1 MPEYV
6 GSIHLHSC
14 YSDGSGTVREI
25 AARRLPRGPRL
36 FHPHRPRLAGPR
48 NDGWQGWHDG
58 VLVVTGVEITCPRR
72 SHVVVLD
79 AKNVAGLRF
88 KPLRRLLFDL
98 QNQGATA
105 FVAHAHPAYI
115 MGFSMK
121 AGELLDWDVPGFTGV
136 ELWSLMHDIC
146 NGLTPWRAPLFLQ
159 NWHRYVR
166 GPHPDT
172 LAHWD
177 RTTLQ
182 RRFPAIGT
190 LDNHAINVP
199 VIGRQVLP
207 YEEGFRTL
215 RTHVLADELTG
226 RPDDADR
233 ILAAICR
240 GRAFIAM
247 DLWADARGFRFE
259 AADAGSAAHHGRRG
273 RLDRPRPSLG
283 PLAGGRAPD
292 AAVRRQARGRGP
304 GHRPGIPRR
313 PARRLPRRGHAQPP
327 PLGLHQPHILE
338 ERRRPAA
345 GRRRNGIMT
354 SAAKSVRYCSDS
366 GPGVRHAR
374 RPHAGC
380 RHRRGPGPRR
390 PARAA
395 RRVSAPSRLPRW
407 VRGPAAGG
415 RGASGWPSG
424 PAARIIEYLSG
435 RRRRFSVPVDL
446 SAVPPFHAK
455 VLRAAGRI
463 PRGRTVTYGEL
474 AAAVGRP
481 RGARAVG
488 QAMARN
494 PVPLVVPCHRV
505 VGSGGLGGYGG
516 GLALKRRLLALEGA
530 AITHG

>member
-25 AARRLPRGPRL
+25 AGAACRAGLDFFIL
-36 FHPHRPRLAGPR
+36 TDHDSLAAR

-177 RTTLQ
+177 RMTLH
-182 RRFPAIGT
+182 RRFPAIAT

-199 VIGRQVLP
+199 VIGRQILS

-215 RTHVLADELTG
+215 RTHVLAEEFTG

-233 ILAAICR
+233 VLAAICR

-259 AADAGSAAHHGRRG
+259 AAGGALPLIMGDEAAWAGPVRLWAHSPAVAQLTLLCDGKPVAEVYGTDLEHQADRPGVYRVQALHNRRPWVYTNPIYLRSAA
-273 RLDRPRPSLG
+273 
-283 PLAGGRAPD
+283 
-292 AAVRRQARGRGP
+292 
-304 GHRPGIPRR
+304 
-313 PARRLPRRGHAQPP
+313 PP
-327 PLGLHQPHILE
+327 
-338 ERRRPAA
+338 
-345 GRRRNGIMT
+345 
-354 SAAKSVRYCSDS
+354 
-366 GPGVRHAR
+366 
-374 RPHAGC
+374 
-380 RHRRGPGPRR
+380 
-390 PARAA
+390 
-395 RRVSAPSRLPRW
+395 
-407 VRGPAAGG
+407 
-415 RGASGWPSG
+415 
-424 PAARIIEYLSG
+424 
-435 RRRRFSVPVDL
+435 
-446 SAVPPFHAK
+446 
-455 VLRAAGRI
+455 
-463 PRGRTVTYGEL
+463 
-474 AAAVGRP
+474 
-481 RGARAVG
+481 
-488 QAMARN
+488 
-494 PVPLVVPCHRV
+494 
-505 VGSGGLGGYGG
+505 
-516 GLALKRRLLALEGA
+516 
-530 AITHG
+530 